1 LPAILVASA
10 EHDVLHVEAER
21 YAAALIAA
29 GVHTEITRHL
39 SVSHYA
45 LAAHQPALDDAAV
58 FFRRRLAEQP

>member
-1 LPAILVASA
+1 
-10 EHDVLHVEAER
+10 
-21 YAAALIAA
+21 
-29 GVHTEITRHL
+29 L